1 MSMLAGVAQLEEQ
14 TYRKRQGVG
23 SSPTL
28 GFDVAAWRQA
38 PETWRAAVEG
48 WLAAGS
54 ANTQAA
60 YTTAL
65 AQFVAYLGC
74 DGSERPLVDEVI
86 DAQLWR
92 VTAADVRMWQ
102 RALQA
107 QGLAPATVNSR
118 IAGLSSFFRFCQ
130 EQVAYVDQAHE
141 VHKPLLAVN
150 PAATVRRLEAPQSPR
165 VALSVEQARA
175 LLRVPNRSTVSGC
188 RTYALL
194 LAYLLTGQRNSEMRT
209 LRWGDIRREGEAVL
223 YRWHGKGK
231 SGEERLH
238 PAVYAAITAY
248 LQAAGRLGTIAPE
261 NFIFTPLDA
270 DVARRFGYR
279 QVKENQPISRQR
291 VNQIV
296 KATAKRAGLRPELI
310 TTHTLR
316 RTAARRFYEASGF
329 DLDETAK
336 ILHHGSPTTTRV
348 YLNQPERETGAIWE
362 SVAAL
367 YGV

>member
-1 MSMLAGVAQLEEQ
+1 MSVLAGVAQ
-14 TYRKRQGVG
+14 
-23 SSPTL
+23 
-28 GFDVAAWRQA
+28 FDVAAWRQD

-54 ANTQAA
+54 VNTQAA

-65 AQFVAYLGC
+65 AQFVAHLGC
-74 DGSERPLVDEVI
+74 DGDGRPLVDEVI

-92 VTAADVRMWQ
+92 VTAADVRTWQ

-107 QGLAPATVNSR
+107 QGLSPATVNSR

-141 VHKPLLAVN
+141 VHKPLLTVN

-175 LLRVPNRSTVSGC
+175 LLRVPNRTTVSGC

-209 LRWGDIRREGEAVL
+209 LRWGDLRREGEAVL
-223 YRWHGKGK
+223 YRWQGKGK

-261 NFIFTPLDA
+261 EFIFTPLDA
-270 DVARRFGYR
+270 EAAKRFGYR

-296 KATAKRAGLRPELI
+296 KATARRAGLRSEMI

-336 ILHHGSPTTTRV
+336 VLHHGSPTTTRV